1 MLLTIANFA
10 FIFAD
15 EGPKW
20 WDYPGFELWK
30 FVNLAIFVAAMVF
43 IMVRKAKLGDAFR
56 VRRESIKAEL
66 DRARKERDAALE
78 KLKEVEARLAGLD
91 SEIANIAERSKREA
105 DAERDRIAQSTEA
118 EISKLSIQ
126 AQREIENAGKS
137 AKNQL
142 RRFAA
147 EQSVQLAEQMIRRNM
162 RPEDDALLI
171 NRNIDEMGAA
181 R

>member
-1 MLLTIANFA
+1 MFA
-10 FIFAD
+10 G

-30 FVNLAIFVAAMVF
+30 FVNLVIFVAAMVF

-56 VRRESIKAEL
+56 MRRESIKAEL

-105 DAERDRIAQSTEA
+105 DAERDRIAQSTEV
-118 EISKLSIQ
+118 EISKLSAQ

-137 AKNQL
+137 AKNDL

-162 RPEDDALLI
+162 RPEDDARLI